1 MEIKLTGKRALVTGA
16 NSGIGEVIALALADA
31 GAKVAINYV
40 VNPEAAQAVAAK
52 VRDKSVDALTLD
64 ADIGNP
70 DEVARM
76 FEDVDSAWGGL
87 DVLVNNAGIDG
98 PRAYGWE
105 TDPTAWRR
113 VIEIDLLGAFHCS
126 REALR
131 RMVPQKS
138 GVILN
143 LTSVHEVIPWS
154 GFSAYT
160 AAKAGAS
167 MLTKTLAQEA
177 APRGVRVLHCAGRD
191 PDTDQPGGLERPA
204 RPPGPPQEDPD
215 GPARAARG
223 DRAHGGI
230 PGLRR
235 GELRHWHDG
244 LRRRRHDQLCGFRPW
259 RLTRCRWRGRCP
271 R

>member
-40 VNPEAAQAVAAK
+40 INPEAAEALAAK
-52 VRDKSVDALTLD
+52 VRDKSGDALTLD

-105 TDPTAWRR
+105 SDPAAWRR
-113 VIEIDLLGAFHCS
+113 VIEINLFGAFHCS

-154 GFSAYT
+154 GYSAYT
-160 AAKAGAS
+160 AAKAGVS
-167 MLTKTLAQEA
+167 MLTRTLAQEA
-177 APRGVRVLHCAGRD
+177 ARHAVRVLAIAPGAIQTPINRAVWSDPQGLSDLLGKIPMGRLGQREEIAQMAGFLVSD
-191 PDTDQPGGLERPA
+191 AASYVTGTTVFVDGGMTNYPDF
-204 RPPGPPQEDPD
+204 
-215 GPARAARG
+215 
-223 DRAHGGI
+223 AHGG
-230 PGLRR
+230 
-235 GELRHWHDG
+235 
-244 LRRRRHDQLCGFRPW
+244 
-259 RLTRCRWRGRCP
+259 
-271 R
+271 

>member
-40 VNPEAAQAVAAK
+40 VDPEAAQVVAGK
-52 VRDKSVDALTLD
+52 VRDKSGAALALE
-64 ADIGNP
+64 ADVGNA
-70 DEVARM
+70 EQVAQM
-76 FEDVDSAWGGL
+76 FEAIDSAWGGL

-105 TDPTAWRR
+105 SDPMAWRR
-113 VIEIDLLGAFHCS
+113 VIEINLLGAFHCS

-131 RMVPQKS
+131 RMVAQTS

-154 GFSAYT
+154 GYSAYT

-167 MLTKTLAQEA
+167 MLTRTLAQEA
-177 APRGVRVLHCAGRD
+177 APHGVRVLAIAPGAIQTPINQAVWSDPQGLADLLKKIPMGRLGQREEIAQMAVFLVSD
-191 PDTDQPGGLERPA
+191 AASYVTGTTVFVDGGMTDYA
-204 RPPGPPQEDPD
+204 DF
-215 GPARAARG
+215 
-223 DRAHGGI
+223 AHGG
-230 PGLRR
+230 
-235 GELRHWHDG
+235 
-244 LRRRRHDQLCGFRPW
+244 
-259 RLTRCRWRGRCP
+259 
-271 R
+271 

>member
-177 APRGVRVLHCAGRD
+177 APRGVRVLAIAPGAIQTPINQAVWSDPQGLPDLLRKIPMGRLGQREEIAHMAVFLVSD
-191 PDTDQPGGLERPA
+191 AASYVTGTTVFVDGGMTSYA
-204 RPPGPPQEDPD
+204 DF
-215 GPARAARG
+215 
-223 DRAHGGI
+223 AHGG
-230 PGLRR
+230 
-235 GELRHWHDG
+235 
-244 LRRRRHDQLCGFRPW
+244 
-259 RLTRCRWRGRCP
+259 
-271 R
+271 

>member
-31 GAKVAINYV
+31 GAKVALNYV
-40 VNPEAAQAVAAK
+40 VNPEAAQAVAGK
-52 VRDKSVDALTLD
+52 VRDKSGDALALD
-64 ADIGNP
+64 ADVGNA
-70 DEVARM
+70 EQVAQM
-76 FEDVDSAWGGL
+76 FANLDSAWGGL

-98 PRAYGWE
+98 PRACGWE
-105 TDPTAWRR
+105 SDPTAWRR
-113 VIEIDLLGAFHCS
+113 VIEINLLGAFHCS

-154 GFSAYT
+154 GYSAYT

-177 APRGVRVLHCAGRD
+177 APHAVRVLAIAPGAIQTPINQAVWSDPQGLSDLLTKIPMGRLGQREEIAQMAVFLASD
-191 PDTDQPGGLERPA
+191 AASYVTGTTVFVDGGMTNYA
-204 RPPGPPQEDPD
+204 DF
-215 GPARAARG
+215 
-223 DRAHGGI
+223 AHGG
-230 PGLRR
+230 
-235 GELRHWHDG
+235 
-244 LRRRRHDQLCGFRPW
+244 
-259 RLTRCRWRGRCP
+259 
-271 R
+271 

>member
-1 MEIKLTGKRALVTGA
+1 MEIKLTRKRALVTGA

-52 VRDKSVDALTLD
+52 VRDKSGDALALE
-64 ADIGNP
+64 ADVGNP
-70 DEVARM
+70 DQVAQM
-76 FEDVDSAWGGL
+76 FENVDAAWGGL

-105 TDPTAWRR
+105 SDPTAWRR
-113 VIEIDLLGAFHCS
+113 VIEINLLGVFHCS

-131 RMVPQKS
+131 RMVAQKS

-154 GFSAYT
+154 GYSAYT

-177 APRGVRVLHCAGRD
+177 APHAVRVLAIA
-191 PDTDQPGGLERPA
+191 PGAIQTPINQTVWG
-204 RPPGPPQEDPD
+204 
-215 GPARAARG
+215 
-223 DRAHGGI
+223 
-230 PGLRR
+230 
-235 GELRHWHDG
+235 
-244 LRRRRHDQLCGFRPW
+244 
-259 RLTRCRWRGRCP
+259 
-271 R
+271 